1 MRLNKFYFAILLGAT
16 MFACTPNNKEM
27 EAEDIENSNPE
38 NASQKL
44 GAGEIKFIDTI
55 KDFGKITDGEV
66 VEHTYRF
73 KNVGKVPV
81 TISKVEASC
90 GCTTPDYTKDIIPP
104 GGEGIVKA
112 TFNSSGYGYPEAP
125 KVEKSVSVYFD
136 DCKTDLVVLKFT
148 ANIYAPAKE
157 GENTSTET
165 DNHKH

>member
-1 MRLNKFYFAILLGAT
+1 MAIALGT
-16 MFACTPNNKEM
+16 MILSCSQGNKEM
-27 EAEDIENSNPE
+27 DVTDIENSNPE
-38 NASQKL
+38 NAPKKV
-44 GAGEIKFIDTI
+44 GAGEIKFLDTVM
-55 KDFGKITDGEV
+55 DFGKITDGEI

-73 KNVGKVPV
+73 RNVGKVPV
-81 TISKVEASC
+81 AISKVEASC

-104 GGEGIVKA
+104 GGEGKVKA

-157 GENTSTET
+157 GVNTESAG
-165 DNHKH
+165 HGH